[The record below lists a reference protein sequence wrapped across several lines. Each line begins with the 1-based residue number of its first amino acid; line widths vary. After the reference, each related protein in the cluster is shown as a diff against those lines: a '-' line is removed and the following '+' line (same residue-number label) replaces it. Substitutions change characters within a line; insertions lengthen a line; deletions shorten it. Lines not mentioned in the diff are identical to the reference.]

1 MTTTRAR
8 QAQSKTGRAS
18 LRRLVTDGGPILA
31 LFVLVVFF
39 SIANHKFVSV
49 TNLRSLADQA
59 AIPLT
64 LGTGMTFVILLGAID
79 LSLEGNLAATSMLV
93 ALLMADQTN
102 SVDLGPWAI
111 LIAILMGAAFG
122 LVNGFVNT
130 RFRIPAFMV
139 TLGTWYVGLGIAEI
153 LFGLEPPRAEMSARA
168 WGFDRWLGIS
178 RIFFVAIGVI
188 AVGYVIQRWTRVGR
202 YAYAIG
208 GAEELTRHSG
218 VNVNR
223 YKIFAFMFAGATFGL
238 AGAMLIARTGVGD
251 IPAAKGFLFT
261 TIAGVVIGGTL
272 LSGGRGGVLHSSVG
286 ILIMVVLNN
295 GMNLSGVSQ
304 YWQDAIAGFIV
315 VGAVVFTALGARRR
329 MRVVS

>member
-1 MTTTRAR
+1 MTTTSAR

-31 LFVLVVFF
+31 LLVLVVFF

-79 LSLEGNLAATSMLV
+79 LSLEGSLAATSMLA
-93 ALLMADQTN
+93 ALLLADQTN

-111 LIAILMGAAFG
+111 LIVILMGAAFG

-153 LFGLEPPRAEMSARA
+153 LFGLEP
-168 WGFDRWLGIS
+168 
-178 RIFFVAIGVI
+178 
-188 AVGYVIQRWTRVGR
+188 
-202 YAYAIG
+202 
-208 GAEELTRHSG
+208 
-218 VNVNR
+218 
-223 YKIFAFMFAGATFGL
+223 
-238 AGAMLIARTGVGD
+238 
-251 IPAAKGFLFT
+251 
-261 TIAGVVIGGTL
+261 
-272 LSGGRGGVLHSSVG
+272 
-286 ILIMVVLNN
+286 
-295 GMNLSGVSQ
+295 
-304 YWQDAIAGFIV
+304 
-315 VGAVVFTALGARRR
+315 
-329 MRVVS
+329 